1 MNITL
6 DGKDYI
12 LLAQCPLL
20 STTEVLE
27 FKTDVQ
33 QAIDGTETRLPLLDA
48 ARQTLNYSLNSYMAN
63 VSGMFSTFYQGLRKD
78 YLIPQPLE
86 YAEVSSVDN
95 DFILC
100 DTSQIEV
107 AIGGYVLVGQQA
119 LKVLEIGRTSPTN
132 DDGIRVHAEVTDTSL
147 TVKPLRL
154 CFIDGDATARLNAL
168 VFSPQVTF
176 RTYEPIEY
184 AASAVDTYTDC
195 IIMDG
200 DALQITFSQ
209 QQSIVDGLVGKIYS
223 YTNWSSAKQQ
233 FNLRV
238 LMKSRHEYMSF
249 KRWLYR
255 RRGMLN
261 EFTMS
266 MYEGSVSKVSR
277 TYRLGSDSIEFNFL
291 GANIVE
297 CSLPLVQV

>member
-63 VSGMFSTFYQGLRKD
+63 ASGMFSTFYQGLRKD

-86 YAEVSSVDN
+86 YAEVSGVDN

-107 AIGGYVLVGQQA
+107 AIGGY
-119 LKVLEIGRTSPTN
+119 
-132 DDGIRVHAEVTDTSL
+132 
-147 TVKPLRL
+147 
-154 CFIDGDATARLNAL
+154 
-168 VFSPQVTF
+168 F
-176 RTYEPIEY
+176 RRKE
-184 AASAVDTYTDC
+184 
-195 IIMDG
+195 
-200 DALQITFSQ
+200 
-209 QQSIVDGLVGKIYS
+209 
-223 YTNWSSAKQQ
+223 
-233 FNLRV
+233 
-238 LMKSRHEYMSF
+238 
-249 KRWLYR
+249 
-255 RRGMLN
+255 
-261 EFTMS
+261 
-266 MYEGSVSKVSR
+266 
-277 TYRLGSDSIEFNFL
+277 
-291 GANIVE
+291 
-297 CSLPLVQV
+297 